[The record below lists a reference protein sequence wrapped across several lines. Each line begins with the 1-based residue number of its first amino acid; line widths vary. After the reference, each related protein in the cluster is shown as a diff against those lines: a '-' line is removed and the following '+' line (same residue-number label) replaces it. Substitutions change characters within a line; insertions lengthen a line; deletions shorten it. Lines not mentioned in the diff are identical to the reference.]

1 MSSSSERL
9 RALPRRI
16 AGAARRRWRGAVRLH
31 DTGSRAG
38 LAVRSLPH
46 RAEARHRAAR
56 LAARTVDVHAPTP
69 AATPTTVIRLDHG
82 PGAANRALA
91 AARTQVVTLTLG
103 TTELLDPGCEARLAT
118 ALSDRVALAGPL
130 VVHPVR
136 RPWAA
141 TPRDATVRT
150 RGLSLVVRD
159 DAPVPVALG
168 AGAEP
173 DPTGDP
179 EPVMAVT
186 GALAVV
192 DRDALLAV
200 GGIPDFADPDVAL
213 LELSRRLAAVGRTS
227 VVVPS
232 AVVRDSRRVAVG
244 TDPDAPIAT
253 TGAAW
258 TALVR
263 AHGPALRRWAGA
275 TGPTS
280 FALTVA
286 APSERIAERWGDWH
300 LAEALARALRAR
312 GHAARVG
319 AVDAA
324 DAPATRAAD
333 VHVVIRGLTA
343 VPRATGQRH
352 VLWVI
357 SHPEQVTAAEC
368 DAADL
373 VLVASAPF
381 AEHLRGRTRTPV
393 EVMLQATDPERFAPR
408 PPDPARAHEVVVVAK
423 S

>member
-46 RAEARHRAAR
+46 RAEARQRAAR

-82 PGAANRALA
+82 PVAANRALA
-91 AARTQVVTLTLG
+91 AARTPVVTLTLG

-213 LELSRRLAAVGRTS
+213 LELSRRLAAVGQTS

-244 TDPDAPIAT
+244 TDPDAPIA
-253 TGAAW
+253 
-258 TALVR
+258 
-263 AHGPALRRWAGA
+263 
-275 TGPTS
+275 
-280 FALTVA
+280 
-286 APSERIAERWGDWH
+286 
-300 LAEALARALRAR
+300 
-312 GHAARVG
+312 
-319 AVDAA
+319 
-324 DAPATRAAD
+324 
-333 VHVVIRGLTA
+333 
-343 VPRATGQRH
+343 
-352 VLWVI
+352 
-357 SHPEQVTAAEC
+357 
-368 DAADL
+368 
-373 VLVASAPF
+373 
-381 AEHLRGRTRTPV
+381 
-393 EVMLQATDPERFAPR
+393 
-408 PPDPARAHEVVVVAK
+408 
-423 S
+423 